1 MINDNTLNRVKKL
14 LEDETFASKFFEAEN
29 YVDVKTMLLENGI
42 DISNEELKELIE
54 SMLVVVENR
63 STGELNEEEMDKVS
77 GGIIGWIILG
87 GAGAI
92 VGGIAANKLRKVLN
106 SMSGVCG

>member
-87 GAGAI
+87 GERLKDRTGAT
-92 VGGIAANKLRKVLN
+92 LP
-106 SMSGVCG
+106 